1 MYQAPDFSSTP
12 WLTPSSSTS
21 PSREMPLPY
30 RMSNSALRNGGAT
43 LFLTIF
49 TPVSEPI
56 TPSPLLIEPMRR
68 MSTRTS
74 ADDLNALPPV
84 VGFVLPYMT
93 PRLMPD

>member
-43 LFLTIF
+43 LFLTIL
-49 TPVSEPI
+49 TRVSEPI
-56 TPSPLLIEPMRR
+56 TSSPFLIEPMRR
-68 MSTRTS
+68 MSIRTE
-74 ADDLNALPPV
+74 A
-84 VGFVLPYMT
+84 
-93 PRLMPD
+93 